1 MSKIAVFDFD
11 GTITKSD
18 SLLHF
23 IRHSRGIFSLLSGFI
38 LFSPLI
44 ILMKF
49 GVLPNWKIKEILFGY
64 YYKGLE
70 IATFDY
76 WGITF
81 KDHLNNNIRNGVKQK
96 IHDLKLEGFMI
107 VIISA
112 SMENWIKPWAE
123 DNGVDIVMGT
133 KAEVEEDKLT
143 GRFSTKNCYG
153 AEKVKRL
160 LEKFPER
167 EKYYLCAFGDSK
179 GDRELLA
186 FADDAY
192 YKVF

>member
-1 MSKIAVFDFD
+1 MYKIAVFDFD

-18 SLLHF
+18 TLLQF
-23 IRHSRGIFSLLSGFI
+23 IRHSRGAFRLLSGFI
-38 LFSPLI
+38 LFSPFL

-49 GVLPNWKIKEILFGY
+49 GIFPNWKIKEMLFGF
-64 YYKGLE
+64 YYKGVE
-70 IATFDY
+70 IAAFDN

-81 KDHLNNNIRNGVKQK
+81 KEYLNNNIRNAVNQK
-96 IHDLKLEGFMI
+96 IHHLKVEGFMI

-112 SMENWIKPWAE
+112 SIENWIKPWAE
-123 DNGVDIVMGT
+123 DNGVDIVIAT

-143 GRFSTKNCYG
+143 GKFSTKNCYG
-153 AEKVKRL
+153 SEKVRRL

-186 FADDAY
+186 LADEAY
-192 YKVF
+192 FKVF